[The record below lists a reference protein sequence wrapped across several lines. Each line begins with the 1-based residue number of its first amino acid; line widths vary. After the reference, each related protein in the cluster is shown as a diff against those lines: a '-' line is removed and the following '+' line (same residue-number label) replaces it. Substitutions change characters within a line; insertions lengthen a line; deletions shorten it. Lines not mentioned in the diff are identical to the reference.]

1 MKRKCSPTCRNL
13 IGKFYFALIIYS
25 SYQNLFTINYGST
38 CLKILS
44 QIRQCTAFSPA
55 LRWQSQMSL
64 CEIRA
69 NLIYI
74 VNTRLDQHYR
84 LRMSQNKKIGK

>member
-38 CLKILS
+38 CLKIFEPD
-44 QIRQCTAFSPA
+44 TAVHSF
-55 LRWQSQMSL
+55 QSSIEVAEPDESL
-64 CEIRA
+64 G
-69 NLIYI
+69 
-74 VNTRLDQHYR
+74 D
-84 LRMSQNKKIGK
+84 